1 MEPNELIQA
10 VNILS
15 PLLALFY
22 CVWMLVRYEL
32 KRRWPKD
39 RYTGKL
45 KWIQANIVE
54 IFIFLMFVAIAVPNW
69 GTLLFDKIP

>member
-1 MEPNELIQA
+1 
-10 VNILS
+10 
-15 PLLALFY
+15 
-22 CVWMLVRYEL
+22 MLVRYEL